1 MNRIKQEPMNLKNQ
15 LFIASLALVFML
27 GCENK
32 TWDEHYYDQPETVDQ
47 DIWEVIQ
54 ADENLSIFADFIR
67 EFKYDSLFEGTNPY
81 TLFIPTNDAWQQLLD
96 TGQMVRGYL
105 DYHISLHVIQSR
117 NIRGREKI
125 QTLGE
130 KFAWFERSGSDMT
143 LDEIPI
149 GFESPLYRNGK
160 YFTIN
165 QVAVPKPN
173 LYEYFALNNPI
184 LSDYIDSQD
193 SIILDKELS
202 RPIGFDSLGNTIYD
216 TVSII
221 WNEFEEEFFPVSEEF
236 RFKTATIVFPLE
248 DDYNTALTEMAQTI
262 GSGYVDYKDIPL
274 DWQYDILIPHLLEH
288 GVFENLVEEHEFILP
303 PYRDTLKM
311 KNILG
316 DSVVI
321 EYQPADKFLCSNG
334 YAYNYESFQVP
345 DTLWK
350 GSYRHE
356 GEWLLRQTGFKKFT
370 WLDEVNV
377 TSSAS
382 FPPVRE
388 LVPTASNDSIMKVNF
403 TPGFTGSFEL
413 EFNIETLFPR
423 KYLMVVRTHMYV
435 GGIFDIYVNDD
446 LVMTM
451 DWFDYVLNRGVWFSA
466 AGGVYRPEGAY
477 NRFDCFIENKL
488 EYGQTWIKFVYREPG
503 RTQSQGL
510 VMDYIEFVPV
520 EE

>member
-1 MNRIKQEPMNLKNQ
+1 MNLIKQKTMIRKYFLLLASAAL
-15 LFIASLALVFML
+15 LFVM

-32 TWDEHYYDQPETVDQ
+32 IWDDHYYDQPETVDQ

-54 ADENLSIFADFIR
+54 ADENLSLFANYIK
-67 EFKYDSLFEGTNPY
+67 EFKYDSLFEGNHAY
-81 TLFIPTNDAWQQLLD
+81 TLFIPDNDAMQQMLD
-96 TGQMVRGYL
+96 TGSMTRSIL

-117 NIRGREKI
+117 NIKGRTKI

-130 KFAWFERSGSDMT
+130 KFAWFTRSGDDLT
-143 LDEIPI
+143 LDDVPVEY
-149 GFESPLYRNGK
+149 ESPLYRNGK
-160 YFTIN
+160 YFVLQSVTLP
-165 QVAVPKPN
+165 APN
-173 LYEYFALNNPI
+173 LYEFFALNNPI

-221 WNEFEEEFFPVSEEF
+221 YNKFEEEFFPVSKEF

-248 DDYNTALTEMAQTI
+248 DDYNNALTEMAQSM
-262 GSGYVDYKDIPL
+262 GSVYVDYQDIPL
-274 DWQYDILIPHLLEH
+274 DWQNDILIPHLLEH
-288 GVFENLVEEHEFILP
+288 GVFENLVEESEFILP

-321 EYQPADKFLCSNG
+321 DYTPKDKFLCSNG
-334 YAYNYESFQVP
+334 YAYNYESFEVP

-356 GEWLLRQTGFKKFT
+356 GEWLLRQTGFQKFT
-370 WLDEVNV
+370 WLKGVNV
-377 TSSAS
+377 TSSTT
-382 FPPVRE
+382 FPPIRE
-388 LVPTASNDSIMKVNF
+388 LVPSASNDSIMKVNF
-403 TPGFTGSFEL
+403 TKGYTGTFNL
-413 EFNIETLFPR
+413 EFNIGTLFPR

-435 GGIFDIYVNDD
+435 GGIYDIYVNDE

-451 DWFDYVLNRGVWFSA
+451 DWYDYVRNREVWFSV
-466 AGGVYRPEGAY
+466 AGGAYRPEGGY

-488 EYGQTWIKFVYREPG
+488 EYGQTKIRFEYKEPG
-503 RTQSQGL
+503 RVQSNGL
-510 VMDYIEFVPV
+510 VIDYIDFVPI
-520 EE
+520 EQ

>member
-1 MNRIKQEPMNLKNQ
+1 MNRIV
-15 LFIASLALVFML
+15 IASLALLFVM
-27 GCENK
+27 GCENR
-32 TWDEHYYDQPETVDQ
+32 TWDDHYYDQEETVDQ

-54 ADENLSIFADFIR
+54 SKEDFSLYAGFIK

-81 TLFIPTNDAWQQLLD
+81 TLFIPTNEALQALLD
-96 TGQMVRGYL
+96 TGEMVRAIL

-117 NIRGREKI
+117 NIRGRQKI

-130 KFAWFERSGSDMT
+130 KFAWFQRSGNEMT
-143 LDEIPI
+143 LDDVPI

-160 YFTIN
+160 YYTLN
-165 QVAVPKPN
+165 QVAYPKPN
-173 LYEYFALNNPI
+173 LYEFFAFNNPI
-184 LSDYIDSQD
+184 LSEYIDSKD

-248 DDYNTALTEMAQTI
+248 DDYNSALTEMAQTI

-274 DWQYDILIPHLLEH
+274 AWQNEILIPYLLEH
-288 GVFENLVEEHEFILP
+288 GVFENMVEPAEFIRP

-321 EYQPADKFLCSNG
+321 DYQVADQYLCSNG

-350 GSYRHE
+350 GSYRFE
-356 GEWLLRQTGFKKFT
+356 GEWLLRRTGISKFT
-370 WLDEVNV
+370 WLDGVEVK
-377 TSSAS
+377 SSTP
-382 FPPVRE
+382 FPPVRD
-388 LVPTASNDSIMKVNF
+388 LVPTASNDSLMKVNF
-403 TPGFTGSFEL
+403 NKGYAGTFSL
-413 EFNIETLFPR
+413 DFNIETLFPR
-423 KYLMVVRTHMYV
+423 KYLMVIRTHMYV
-435 GGIFDIYVNDD
+435 GGIYDIYVNDE

-451 DWFDYVLNRGVWFSA
+451 DWYDYVLGREVWFGV
-466 AGGVYRPEGAY
+466 AGDVYRPEAGY

-488 EYGQTWIKFVYREPG
+488 DYGQTRIKFVYREPG
-503 RTQSQGL
+503 LVQNNGL
-510 VMDYIEFVPV
+510 VIDYIEFVPV